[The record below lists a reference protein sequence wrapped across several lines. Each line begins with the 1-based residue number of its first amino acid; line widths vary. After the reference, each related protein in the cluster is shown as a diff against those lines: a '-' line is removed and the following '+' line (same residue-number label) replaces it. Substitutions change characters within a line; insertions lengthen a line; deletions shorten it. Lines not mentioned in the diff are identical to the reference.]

1 MSAPAK
7 FDAVS
12 FIIAYESG
20 ELDQDQVIDGVQS
33 LIDSGVI
40 YHLQGGYGRL
50 AANLQSQGL
59 VSGF

>member
-1 MSAPAK
+1 MNAPVK

-20 ELDQDQVIDGVQS
+20 ELDQDQVIEGVQS
-33 LIDSGVI
+33 LIDSGI
-40 YHLQGGYGRL
+40 INHLQGHYGRL
-50 AANLQSQGL
+50 ANALQSQGL